1 MKRTRLWAGLAGAAA
16 IATGVTFWAIQSES
30 AEPPDSKAMSAT
42 QKAQETSR
50 LLQTAL
56 KQQQQRDSQGAT
68 LTYRRVLDL
77 DPDNKFAWYGL
88 GVVAQTSG
96 NTFGARAAY
105 DKALKI
111 DPSFMSALYSE
122 AMMLK
127 SSDPDR
133 AEGLLKR
140 AVAAEPKA
148 AMLQMQ
154 LGQMLAA
161 KGRDK
166 EAKEAYRRAAAADPS
181 LRPQIPEPYRDSV
194 GHSSTPS
201 PAESI
206 G

>member
-1 MKRTRLWAGLAGAAA
+1 MKRTRLWAGLAGATA
-16 IATGVTFWAIQSES
+16 IATGVTFWTIQSGS
-30 AEPPDSKAMSAT
+30 SDLPDSKAMSAT
-42 QKAQETSR
+42 QKTQETGR

-56 KQQQQRDSQGAT
+56 KQQQRQDSQGAT
-68 LTYRRVLDL
+68 RTYKRVLDL

-88 GVVAQTSG
+88 GVIAQTSG
-96 NTFGARAAY
+96 NTFEARASY

-127 SSDPDR
+127 TSDPDR
-133 AEGLLKR
+133 AVGLLKR
-140 AVAAEPKA
+140 AVVAEPKA
-148 AMLQMQ
+148 AMLHMQ
-154 LGQMLAA
+154 LGQILAA

-166 EAKEAYRRAAAADPS
+166 EAKDAYRLAVAADPS
-181 LRPQIPEPYRDSV
+181 LRPQVPEPYRDSV
-194 GHSSTPS
+194 GHSSAPS

>member
-16 IATGVTFWAIQSES
+16 VATGVTFWAIQSDS
-30 AEPPDSKAMSAT
+30 AELPDSKSMSAT
-42 QKAQETSR
+42 QKARETGR

-56 KQQQQRDSQGAT
+56 KQQQQHDSEAAT
-68 LTYRRVLDL
+68 RSYKRVLDL

-96 NTFGARAAY
+96 NTFGARTAY

-111 DPSFMSALYSE
+111 DPSFMSALYTE

-133 AEGLLKR
+133 AVELLKR

-148 AMLQMQ
+148 AMLNMQ
-154 LGQMLAA
+154 IGQILAA

-166 EAKEAYRRAAAADPS
+166 EAKDAFRRAVAADPS
-181 LRPQIPEPYRDSV
+181 FRPQVPKAYRDSAS
-194 GHSSTPS
+194 HSPTSS
-201 PAESI
+201 PTEDNE
-206 G
+206 